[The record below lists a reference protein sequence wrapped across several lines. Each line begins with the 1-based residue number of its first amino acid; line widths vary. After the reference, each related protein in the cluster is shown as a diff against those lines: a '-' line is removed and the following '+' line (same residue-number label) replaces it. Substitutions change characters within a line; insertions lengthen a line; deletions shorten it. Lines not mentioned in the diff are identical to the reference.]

1 MPNRKSFDDRE
12 KYDHSA
18 HRTQGAEQGDLA
30 PVPTAGTPQP
40 TADTSVPTAGTQPT
54 AGATQSALGA
64 PGDAGVG
71 RVLPGLK
78 ELAQLPMRRTGGKLS
93 G

>member
-40 TADTSVPTAGTQPT
+40 TAGTSVPAAGAPQST
-54 AGATQSALGA
+54 AGAPQPALSAPPTMPA
-64 PGDAGVG
+64 
-71 RVLPGLK
+71 
-78 ELAQLPMRRTGGKLS
+78 
-93 G
+93 